1 MCDAT
6 DASGGQGRKPEM
18 IQTEALNAESA
29 ACRRRQSPAPG
40 LRASAYGSRRHS
52 KRADLSG
59 LRSRNGLRSLRK
71 TNSRDRWRGKS
82 DCCPAFLDARRR
94 RS

>member
-29 ACRRRQSPAPG
+29 ACR
-40 LRASAYGSRRHS
+40 
-52 KRADLSG
+52 
-59 LRSRNGLRSLRK
+59 
-71 TNSRDRWRGKS
+71 
-82 DCCPAFLDARRR
+82 
-94 RS
+94 